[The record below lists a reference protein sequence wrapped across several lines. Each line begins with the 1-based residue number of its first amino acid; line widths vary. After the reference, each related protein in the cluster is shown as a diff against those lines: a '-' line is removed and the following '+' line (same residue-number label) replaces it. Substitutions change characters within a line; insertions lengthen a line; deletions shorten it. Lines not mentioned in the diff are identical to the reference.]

1 MEFLETIN
9 KQLNRIMLFIGGL
22 FLVAM
27 IFLTCGNILFRLVW
41 LPIRGTFE
49 LMGFFGAM
57 ITVLALAHTQRQRGH
72 IAVDV
77 LINTFSA
84 TTRKVLAII
93 NSVICAAFFSMA
105 AWQLAYNSSILR
117 ATGEITETL
126 RIIYYPFTYIAAFGC
141 AVLALEFVLD
151 LIRLIPASR
160 EVSH

>member
-1 MEFLETIN
+1 MELLETIN
-9 KQLNRIMLFIGGL
+9 RQLNRTLLFTGGL
-22 FLVAM
+22 FLLAM
-27 IFLTCGNILFRLVW
+27 ILLTCSNIFFRLVW

-77 LINTFSA
+77 LINRFSA

-93 NSVICAAFFSMA
+93 NSIICAVFFSMA
-105 AWQLAYNSSILR
+105 AWHLADKAAVLR

-126 RIIYYPFTYIAAFGC
+126 RIIYYPFIYIAAFGC

-151 LIRLIPASR
+151 LIRLIPAKR
-160 EVSH
+160 EVTP